1 MIIRCKLEEEAY
13 WNSKG
18 KYSLKADREQVWTA
32 LNDPTILQQCIPGC
46 ETLTKASDTNFSA
59 SVVAKVGPVKAKF
72 TGEVELTELSPP
84 SSYKISGEG
93 KGGAAGFASGSADV
107 KLEESDEGGTI
118 LSYSVNA
125 QVGGKLAQIG
135 SRLIDSTA
143 KKLSREFFDKF
154 TELVDGGADPSLNAS
169 DDLENLADQ
178 EKGDLM
184 ENDNKT
190 EENVYPNTHWTLWVL
205 GLISVGA
212 LVAFALNLKF

>member
-1 MIIRCKLEEEAY
+1 MELQ
-13 WNSKG
+13 G

-135 SRLIDSTA
+135 SRLVDSTA

-154 TELVDGGADPSLNAS
+154 TELVDGEADPSLNSS
-169 DDLENLADQ
+169 DNLENLADQ
-178 EKGDLM
+178 QKGDLM

>member
-1 MIIRCKLEEEAY
+1 MELEGVY
-13 WNSKG
+13 N
-18 KYSLKADREQVWTA
+18 LRADREKVWAA
-32 LNDPTILQQCIPGC
+32 LNDPEILKQCIPGC

-72 TGEVELTELSPP
+72 SGEVELTELSPP

-107 KLEESDEGGTI
+107 KLEESDDGGTV
-118 LSYSVNA
+118 LSYMVNA

-154 TELVDGGADPSLNAS
+154 TELVDGGADPSPDAS
-169 DDLENLADQ
+169 DSLDIITEQ
-178 EKGDLM
+178 VKGDIM
-184 ENDNKT
+184 ENDHKS
-190 EENVYPNTHWTLWVL
+190 EENVYPSTHWTIWVL
-205 GLISVGA
+205 GLVSIA
-212 LVAFALNLKF
+212 TLVAFAAHLKF

>member
-1 MIIRCKLEEEAY
+1 MELQ
-13 WNSKG
+13 G

-32 LNDPTILQQCIPGC
+32 LNNPTILQQCIPGC

-169 DDLENLADQ
+169 DNLENLADQ
-178 EKGDLM
+178 QKGDLM

>member
-1 MIIRCKLEEEAY
+1 MELE
-13 WNSKG
+13 G

-135 SRLIDSTA
+135 SRLVDSTA

-154 TELVDGGADPSLNAS
+154 TELVDGEADPSLNSS
-169 DDLENLADQ
+169 DNLENLADQ
-178 EKGDLM
+178 QKGDLM

>member
-1 MIIRCKLEEEAY
+1 MELQ
-13 WNSKG
+13 G

-107 KLEESDEGGTI
+107 KLEESDEGGTV

-169 DDLENLADQ
+169 DNLENLADQ

>member
-1 MIIRCKLEEEAY
+1 MELQ
-13 WNSKG
+13 G

-154 TELVDGGADPSLNAS
+154 TELVDGGTDPLLNAS
-169 DDLENLADQ
+169 DNLENLADQ

>member
-1 MIIRCKLEEEAY
+1 MELEGE
-13 WNSKG
+13 
-18 KYSLKADREQVWTA
+18 YSLRADREKVWAA
-32 LNDPTILQQCIPGC
+32 LNDPEILKQCIPGC

>member
-1 MIIRCKLEEEAY
+1 LELQ
-13 WNSKG
+13 G

-135 SRLIDSTA
+135 SRLVDSTA

-169 DDLENLADQ
+169 DNLENLADQ

>member
-1 MIIRCKLEEEAY
+1 MELEGEY
-13 WNSKG
+13 N
-18 KYSLKADREQVWTA
+18 LRADREKVWAA
-32 LNDPTILQQCIPGC
+32 LNDPEILKQCIPGC

-72 TGEVELTELSPP
+72 SGEVELTELSPP

-107 KLEESDEGGTI
+107 KLEESDEGGTV
-118 LSYSVNA
+118 LSYMVNA

-154 TELVDGGADPSLNAS
+154 TELVDGGADPSS
-169 DDLENLADQ
+169 DAADSSDSMTEK
-178 EKGDLM
+178 EKGDIM
-184 ENDNKT
+184 EDDHKS
-190 EENVYPNTHWTLWVL
+190 EENVYPSTHWTIWVL

-212 LVAFALNLKF
+212 LVAFALHLKF

>member
-1 MIIRCKLEEEAY
+1 LELQ
-13 WNSKG
+13 G

-135 SRLIDSTA
+135 SRLVDSTA

>member
-1 MIIRCKLEEEAY
+1 MELQ
-13 WNSKG
+13 G

-32 LNDPTILQQCIPGC
+32 LNNPTILQQCIPGC

-135 SRLIDSTA
+135 SRLVDSTA

-169 DDLENLADQ
+169 DNLENLADQ

-184 ENDNKT
+184 ENEKKRKPT
-190 EENVYPNTHWTLWVL
+190 M
-205 GLISVGA
+205 
-212 LVAFALNLKF
+212 K

>member
-1 MIIRCKLEEEAY
+1 LELQ
-13 WNSKG
+13 G

-107 KLEESDEGGTI
+107 KLEESDEGGTV

-169 DDLENLADQ
+169 DNLENLADQ

>member
-1 MIIRCKLEEEAY
+1 MELQ
-13 WNSKG
+13 G

-169 DDLENLADQ
+169 DNFENLADQ

>member
-1 MIIRCKLEEEAY
+1 MELQ
-13 WNSKG
+13 G

-32 LNDPTILQQCIPGC
+32 LNNPTILQQCIPGC

>member
-1 MIIRCKLEEEAY
+1 MELQ
-13 WNSKG
+13 G
-18 KYSLKADREQVWTA
+18 KYSLKAGREQVWTA

-169 DDLENLADQ
+169 DNLENLADQ
-178 EKGDLM
+178 QKGDLM

>member
-1 MIIRCKLEEEAY
+1 MELQ
-13 WNSKG
+13 G

-118 LSYSVNA
+118 LSYSVKA

-169 DDLENLADQ
+169 DNLENLADQ

>member
-1 MIIRCKLEEEAY
+1 LELEGEY
-13 WNSKG
+13 N
-18 KYSLKADREQVWTA
+18 LRADREKVWAA
-32 LNDPTILQQCIPGC
+32 LNDPEILKQCIPGC

-72 TGEVELTELSPP
+72 SGEVELTELSPP

-107 KLEESDEGGTI
+107 KLEESDDGGTV
-118 LSYSVNA
+118 LSYMVNA

-154 TELVDGGADPSLNAS
+154 TELVDGGADPSTDAS
-169 DDLENLADQ
+169 DSLDSMTEQA
-178 EKGDLM
+178 KGDIM
-184 ENDNKT
+184 ENDHKS
-190 EENVYPNTHWTLWVL
+190 EENVYPSTHWTIWVL
-205 GLISVGA
+205 GLVSIGT
-212 LVAFALNLKF
+212 LVAFAVHLTF

>member
-1 MIIRCKLEEEAY
+1 MELQ
-13 WNSKG
+13 G

>member
-1 MIIRCKLEEEAY
+1 LELQ
-13 WNSKG
+13 G

-32 LNDPTILQQCIPGC
+32 LNNPTILQQCIPGC

-135 SRLIDSTA
+135 SRLVDSTA

-169 DDLENLADQ
+169 DNLENLADQ
-178 EKGDLM
+178 QKGDLM

>member
-1 MIIRCKLEEEAY
+1 MELQ
-13 WNSKG
+13 G

-135 SRLIDSTA
+135 SRLVDSTA

-169 DDLENLADQ
+169 DNLENLADQ

>member
-1 MIIRCKLEEEAY
+1 LELQ
-13 WNSKG
+13 G

-169 DDLENLADQ
+169 DNLENLADQ

>member
-1 MIIRCKLEEEAY
+1 M
-13 WNSKG
+13 
-18 KYSLKADREQVWTA
+18 
-32 LNDPTILQQCIPGC
+32 QQCIPGC

-169 DDLENLADQ
+169 DNLENLADQ
-178 EKGDLM
+178 QKGDLM

-212 LVAFALNLKF
+212 LVAFALNLQF

>member
-1 MIIRCKLEEEAY
+1 MELQ
-13 WNSKG
+13 G

-169 DDLENLADQ
+169 DNLENLADQ
-178 EKGDLM
+178 QKGDLM

-212 LVAFALNLKF
+212 LVAFALNLQF

>member
-1 MIIRCKLEEEAY
+1 MELI
-13 WNSKG
+13 G
-18 KYSLKADREQVWTA
+18 KYNLKADREQVWAA
-32 LNDPTILQQCIPGC
+32 LNDPTILQKCIPGC

-72 TGEVELTELSPP
+72 SGEVELTELSPP

-107 KLEESDEGGTI
+107 RLEESDEGGTV
-118 LSYSVNA
+118 LSYTVNA

-154 TELVDGGADPSLNAS
+154 TELVDGGTDTSGHS
-169 DDLENLADQ
+169 SEKLENLAEQ
-178 EKGDLM
+178 EKGDTM

-190 EENVYPNTHWTLWVL
+190 EENVYPSTHWTIWVL
-205 GLISVGA
+205 GLISIGA
-212 LVAFALNLKF
+212 LVAFALHLNF

>member
-1 MIIRCKLEEEAY
+1 MELQ
-13 WNSKG
+13 G
-18 KYSLKADREQVWTA
+18 KYSLKAGREQVWTA

-169 DDLENLADQ
+169 DNLENLADQ

>member
-1 MIIRCKLEEEAY
+1 MELQ
-13 WNSKG
+13 G

-32 LNDPTILQQCIPGC
+32 LNNPTILQQCIPGC

-107 KLEESDEGGTI
+107 KLEESDEGGTV

-135 SRLIDSTA
+135 SRLVDSTA

-169 DDLENLADQ
+169 NNLENLADQ
-178 EKGDLM
+178 QKGDLM

>member
-1 MIIRCKLEEEAY
+1 MELQ
-13 WNSKG
+13 G

-135 SRLIDSTA
+135 SRLVDSTA

>member
-1 MIIRCKLEEEAY
+1 MELQ
-13 WNSKG
+13 G

-169 DDLENLADQ
+169 DNLENLADQ